1 VKWELQGNLVTSE
14 KMVQRANL
22 VHKDQE
28 ANLGQVETKARRE
41 SKDQLGSQET
51 KV

>member
-1 VKWELQGNLVTSE
+1 
-14 KMVQRANL
+14 MVQRANP

-41 SKDQLGSQET
+41 SKDQMGSQET
-51 KV
+51 KVRRVCQEQREKMD